1 MRLLHTAA
9 VILVAACAP
18 RSVIPVPTPAT
29 GAEALAPSRQLGSEA
44 DRAAVLAVVRTTFDA
59 MRAKD
64 TALMRSVMDSG
75 ARLVTTASRAGSPI
89 VRGSD
94 MSSFIRAIGG
104 ATLRLDERIFEPEVR
119 ITDNLAT
126 VLVRYTFWANEQLSH
141 CGYDAF
147 QLARTTT
154 GWKIIAI
161 ADTQRREGCT
171 AFER

>member
-1 MRLLHTAA
+1 MRLLLTAA
-9 VILVAACAP
+9 VLFVAACAS
-18 RSVIPVPTPAT
+18 RSATPAPT
-29 GAEALAPSRQLGSEA
+29 LAAGAGTLAPSRQLGSDT

-59 MRAKD
+59 MRARD

-75 ARLVTTASRAGSPI
+75 ARLVTTASRDGSPI

-104 ATLRLDERIFEPEVR
+104 ATVKLDERIFEPEVR

-126 VLVRYTFWANEQLSH
+126 VLVRYTFRANEQLSH

-171 AFER
+171 AFEG